1 MRNREAAK
9 KMKELS
15 WQDLIAKVKNEIR
28 QASTNRLL
36 DDMRAGNAIFIVDV
50 REQDEFERG
59 HLPGAV
65 FIPRG
70 FLELRIE
77 NTIPDRNSTIYLYC
91 GGGNRSAL
99 AARSLQ
105 EMGYSNVYSLEGGFS
120 QWEREGKSVE

>member
-1 MRNREAAK
+1 MV
-9 KMKELS
+9 LS
-15 WQDLIAKVKNEIR
+15 WQDLIAKVKKEIR
-28 QASTNRLL
+28 QASTGQLF
-36 DDMRAGNAIFIVDV
+36 DDIQAGKKIHVVDV

-59 HLPGAV
+59 HIPGAL

-77 NTIPDRNSTIYLYC
+77 NTIPDRSAPIYLYC

-105 EMGYSNVYSLEGGFS
+105 EMGYGNVYSLEGGFS
-120 QWEREGKSVE
+120 KWQRESKPIVEVLSPDSQS